1 MTNSRP
7 APTRDRILAAA
18 ERLFAAQGF
27 SGVSMPAI
35 AAASGITAGAIYKHF
50 ESKAELF
57 FEVVRRAVTA
67 TPAAPQGLVSLPE
80 MVANYTAKRMKAVRQ
95 LAIEAHYA
103 AAKDATVEAILKR
116 ALDAQKADIRAVIA
130 AGQRMGALDPSLDA
144 TLLAEMVFVMILG
157 LTHAETL
164 APQRVGDAD
173 WRDFVRD
180 RVAAMLGT
188 TVLGAGVLGAAAVT
202 PAAG

>member
-1 MTNSRP
+1 MTSPRP

-35 AAASGITAGAIYKHF
+35 AAASGVTAGAIYKHF

-57 FEVVRRAVTA
+57 FEVVRRAVAA
-67 TPAAPQGLVSLPE
+67 TPAAPQGPVSLPE

-95 LAIEAHYA
+95 LAIEVHYA
-103 AAKDATVEAILKR
+103 AAKDATVGAILKR

-130 AGQRMGALDPSLDA
+130 AGQKAGALDPSLDA
-144 TLLAEMVFVMILG
+144 ALLAEMVFVLILG

-164 APQRVGDAD
+164 APQRVGDAA
-173 WRDFVRD
+173 WRDFMRD

-188 TVLGAGVLGAAAVT
+188 TVPGARVLGAAAT